1 MKFLNPASYQGI
13 RSPNQITFTKQARS
27 GRLCGD
33 YMVEKAPGEF
43 SFYRTCGQNEEQ
55 IRQSANEIKQN
66 FSGSDGLEGA
76 KKGLQED
83 IIAGQASLER
93 KKLQLS
99 SQMEAL
105 QDETDPTARDALS
118 QYISGLQGDIQYLE
132 RELQEDKSSL
142 SKVQAANAEVRQR

>member
-1 MKFLNPASYQGI
+1 V
-13 RSPNQITFTKQARS
+13 KQ
-27 GRLCGD
+27 
-33 YMVEKAPGEF
+33 K
-43 SFYRTCGQNEEQ
+43 
-55 IRQSANEIKQN
+55 

-93 KKLQLS
+93 KKLQLT

-105 QDETDPTARDALS
+105 EDETDPMAKDALS

-132 RELQEDKSSL
+132 RELQEDKGSL
-142 SKVQAANAEVRQR
+142 AKIQGVNATIRSAGPG

>member
-1 MKFLNPASYQGI
+1 MI
-13 RSPNQITFTKQARS
+13 
-27 GRLCGD
+27 
-33 YMVEKAPGEF
+33 EKAPGEF
-43 SFYRTCGQNEEQ
+43 AFYRTCGQNEEQ
-55 IRQSANEIKQN
+55 IREAANEVKQN

-83 IIAGQASLER
+83 IIAGQASLAR

-105 QDETDPTARDALS
+105 QDETDLTAKDALS

-132 RELQEDKSSL
+132 RELEEDKSSL
-142 SKVQAANAEVRQR
+142 SRVEAANAAIRQQ